1 MLMSQQIPTI
11 RSATAPEAEGALTD
25 VHFDFQWLDSVPV
38 RNRPADATFAKL
50 SIRVGAATVTSV
62 VDGLQPL
69 QEARVRGH
77 VVGPVLSVAEWLVS
91 NWWHLW
97 YEVANTGGQRPEF
110 ESRHDLVHAGEGFLL
125 PRLEMVPDAERV
137 HLRWS
142 RWNPEHANIEFVSE
156 GWAVVSREAL
166 ESEFRT
172 LIEAVLARLRR
183 LPGGTETCEFLSNDW
198 EAINSMEEEEVE
210 FAKAAALLGSDP
222 FDVEGPVADAI
233 VEFWETSQPSIREEV
248 LASASEDSLS
258 SVGQWLND
266 SLAKLEESCRSTR
279 WSELRAAAPADLSA
293 PPRTRGYALADRVRL
308 LLDLAEGRVD
318 FDQRGPL
325 AATSLESALPC
336 KRIQGLV
343 ATHGPTCIG
352 APGAE
357 TDKRYLLARAL
368 GDYIGR
374 TDPGPGILSSLAT
387 DRQAQSRGFADQFLV
402 PAGSIRTRLE
412 GQQPDEAMIDHLATE
427 FGVSSEVIRR
437 QIENHPLAA
446 R

>member
-1 MLMSQQIPTI
+1 MFVPQQLPSV
-11 RSATAPEAEGALTD
+11 RSVTASEAEGALTD
-25 VHFDFQWLDSVPV
+25 VHFDFQWLDSVPI
-38 RNRPADATFAKL
+38 RNRMGDATFAKL
-50 SIRVGAATVTSV
+50 SIRAGDATVTSV
-62 VDGLQPL
+62 LDGSRRAP
-69 QEARVRGH
+69 ESRVRDH
-77 VVGPVLSVAEWLVS
+77 VVGPLLSVAEWLVS

-97 YEVANTGGQRPEF
+97 YEVANTGDQRPEF

-125 PRLEMVPDAERV
+125 PRLEIIPDAERV

-142 RWNPEHANIEFVSE
+142 RWNPQHANIEFVSE
-156 GWAVVSREAL
+156 GRAVASREAL

-198 EAINSMEEEEVE
+198 EAINSLEEEEVE

-222 FDVEGPVADAI
+222 FDLEDPVADAI
-233 VEFWETSQPSIREEV
+233 VEFWEASQPSIREEV
-248 LASASEDSLS
+248 LASAGEDSLS
-258 SVGQWLND
+258 NVGQWLND
-266 SLAKLEESCRSTR
+266 SLAKLEEAYHGAR
-279 WSELRAAAPADLSA
+279 WSEVRAAAPADLSA
-293 PPRTRGYALADRVRL
+293 PPRTRGYALADRVRR

-325 AATSLESALPC
+325 AVTSLESAIPC

-343 ATHGPTCIG
+343 ATHGPTCVG

-357 TDKRYLLARAL
+357 TDRRYLLARAL

-374 TDPGPGILSSLAT
+374 ADPGPGILSSLAT
-387 DRQAQSRGFADQFLV
+387 DRQAQSRAFADQLLV
-402 PAGSIRTRLE
+402 PANSIRSRIE
-412 GQQPDEAMIDHLATE
+412 GQQPDEAMIDHLAIK

-437 QIENHPLAA
+437 QIENHQLAA
-446 R
+446 H

>member
-1 MLMSQQIPTI
+1 MPHLRSSQ
-11 RSATAPEAEGALTD
+11 SE
-25 VHFDFQWLDSVPV
+25 W
-38 RNRPADATFAKL
+38 
-50 SIRVGAATVTSV
+50 GAATVTSV

-77 VVGPVLSVAEWLVS
+77 VVGPLLSVAEWLVS

-110 ESRHDLVHAGEGFLL
+110 ESRHDLAHAGEGFLL

-183 LPGGTETCEFLSNDW
+183 LPGGTETCEFLSSDW
-198 EAINSMEEEEVE
+198 EAINSLEEEEVQ

-222 FDVEGPVADAI
+222 FDLEDPVADAI
-233 VEFWETSQPSIREEV
+233 VEFWETSRPSIREEV
-248 LASASEDSLS
+248 LACSSEDSLS
-258 SVGQWLND
+258 TVGQWLND
-266 SLAKLEESCRSTR
+266 SLAKLEESCHGTR
-279 WSELRAAAPADLSA
+279 WSKVRAAAPVDLSA

-308 LLDLAEGRVD
+308 LLDVAQGRVD

-325 AATSLESALPC
+325 AVTSLELALPC

-343 ATHGPTCIG
+343 ATHGPTCVG

-357 TDKRYLLARAL
+357 TDRRYLLARAL

-374 TDPGPGILSSLAT
+374 ADPGPGILSSLAT
-387 DRQAQSRGFADQFLV
+387 DRQAQSRAFADQFLL